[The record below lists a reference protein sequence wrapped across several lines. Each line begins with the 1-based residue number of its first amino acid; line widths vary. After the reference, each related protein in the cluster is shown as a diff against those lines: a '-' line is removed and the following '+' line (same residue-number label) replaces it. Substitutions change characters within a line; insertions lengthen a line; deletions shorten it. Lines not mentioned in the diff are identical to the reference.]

1 MFRWSVLVRIW
12 MILSA
17 AWIVFVCWTFWHSC
31 SADPRSG
38 DVLCDTGFVSR
49 GEPVLDHPAR
59 FALADW
65 FMWIARAVAPPFA
78 STVVALLIRNAANG
92 YSERNAPHRS

>member
-1 MFRWSVLVRIW
+1 MFRYSVVVRIW
-12 MILSA
+12 MVLSA
-17 AWIVFVCWTFWHSC
+17 AWIFSVCWTFWQSC

-38 DVLCDTGFVSR
+38 DVLCHTGCVSR
-49 GEPVLDHPAR
+49 GEPVLDHPVR

-78 STVVALLIRNAANG
+78 SAVVALLNRNAANG
-92 YSERNAPHRS
+92 YSERNVPPRS